1 VKSSSNSI
9 IGFENFLIAE
19 GDELNTIRSYLYDI
33 QQLDKFISV
42 KNISLTSITHDDLRD
57 FIRSLFD
64 MGLSAVSINRKI
76 SAIKSFYRYCVHE
89 KTIQV
94 NPATDLE
101 LLKIGR
107 KLPQTL
113 SIEEITKIIDAA
125 HEKTALGLRDRACLE
140 LLYASGLRISELL
153 NLRMIDLDMDSKLMR
168 VIGKGNKQRLVPFG
182 RQAAQ
187 AVEEYLHAGRPL
199 LTKQRSLPYLIV
211 NARGKRMSRMG
222 FLKIMRKY
230 RIKSGISKR
239 VTPHMF
245 RHSFATH
252 LLEGG
257 ADLRVV
263 QELLGH
269 ADISTTQIY
278 THIDR
283 EYLKEVHRLYH
294 PRS

>member
-1 VKSSSNSI
+1 MKSTSDII

-19 GDELNTIRSYLYDI
+19 SDELNTIRSYLYDI
-33 QQLDKFISV
+33 HQLEKFVVAQKISLISV
-42 KNISLTSITHDDLRD
+42 THSDLRN

-64 MGLSAVSINRKI
+64 IGLSPVSINRKI
-76 SAIKSFYRYCVHE
+76 SGIKAFYRYLIHE
-89 KTIQV
+89 RTIQV
-94 NPATDLE
+94 NPAADLE
-101 LLKIGR
+101 LLKVGR

-113 SIEEITKIIDAA
+113 SIEEISKIIDAA
-125 HEKTALGLRDRACLE
+125 NEKNALGLRDRACLE
-140 LLYASGLRISELL
+140 FLYASGLRVSELL
-153 NLRMIDLDMDSKLMR
+153 NLKLIDLDVDSGLMR
-168 VIGKGNKQRLVPFG
+168 IIGKGNKQRLVPFG
-182 RQAAQ
+182 KQAAN
-187 AVEEYLHAGRPL
+187 AVEEYLRAGRSL
-199 LTKQRSLPYLIV
+199 LTKQRSVPYLIV

-222 FLKIMRKY
+222 FLKIVRKY
-230 RIKSGISKR
+230 RIKAGITKR

>member
-1 VKSSSNSI
+1 VKSTSDSI
-9 IGFENFLIAE
+9 TGFENFLIAE

-33 QQLDKFISV
+33 QQLEKYVIA
-42 KNISLTSITHDDLRD
+42 KNISLISVTHGDLRN

-76 SAIKSFYRYCVHE
+76 SAMKAFYRYCIHE
-89 KTIQV
+89 QLIKI
-94 NPATDLE
+94 NPALDLE

-113 SIEEITKIIDAA
+113 SIEEISKIIDAA

-140 LLYASGLRISELL
+140 LLYASGLRVSELL
-153 NLRMIDLDMDSKLMR
+153 NLTLIDVDMDSKLMR
-168 VIGKGNKQRLVPFG
+168 IIGKGNKQRLVPFG
-182 RQAAQ
+182 RQAAH
-187 AVEEYLHAGRPL
+187 ALEDYLMTGRPL
-199 LTKQRSLPYLIV
+199 LTKQRSVPYLIT
-211 NARGKRMSRMG
+211 NARGKKMSRMG
-222 FLKIMRKY
+222 FLKILRKY
-230 RIKSGISKR
+230 RIKSGITKR

>member
-1 VKSSSNSI
+1 VKSISNSI
-9 IGFENFLIAE
+9 TGFENFLIAE
-19 GDELNTIRSYLYDI
+19 GDELNTIRSYVYDI
-33 QQLDKFISV
+33 QQLEKYAV
-42 KNISLTSITHDDLRD
+42 AEKISLTSITHDTLRN

-64 MGLSAVSINRKI
+64 IGLSAVSINRKI
-76 SAIKSFYRYCVHE
+76 SAMKAFYRYCVHE
-89 KTIQV
+89 RIIQV

-107 KLPQTL
+107 KLPQIL
-113 SIEEITKIIDAA
+113 SIEEISRIIDAA
-125 HEKTALGLRDRACLE
+125 HEKTALGLRNRACLE
-140 LLYASGLRISELL
+140 LLYASGVRVSELL
-153 NLRMIDLDMDSKLMR
+153 NIKLIDLDIDSKLVR
-168 VIGKGNKQRLVPFG
+168 ITGKGNKQRLVPFG
-182 RQAAQ
+182 KQAAR
-187 AVEEYLHAGRPL
+187 AVEEYLHAGRSL
-199 LTKQRSLPYLIV
+199 LTKHRSVPYLII
-211 NARGKRMSRMG
+211 NARGRRMSRMG
-222 FLKIMRKY
+222 FLKIVRKY
-230 RIKSGISKR
+230 RIKSGITKR

>member
-1 VKSSSNSI
+1 VKSTNNTI

-33 QQLDKFISV
+33 QQLGKFVDTLKISLISV
-42 KNISLTSITHDDLRD
+42 THGDLRN

-76 SAIKSFYRYCVHE
+76 SAMKAFYRYLVHE
-89 KTIQV
+89 RTIQV
-94 NPATDLE
+94 NPAADLE
-101 LLKIGR
+101 LLKTGR

-113 SIEEITKIIDAA
+113 SIEEISSIIDAA
-125 HEKTALGLRDRACLE
+125 DEKTALGLRDRACLE
-140 LLYASGLRISELL
+140 LLYASGLRVSELL
-153 NLRMIDLDMDSKLMR
+153 SLKLIDIDMDSKLMR
-168 VIGKGNKQRLVPFG
+168 IIGKGNKQRLVPFG
-182 RQAAQ
+182 KQAAH
-187 AVEEYLHAGRPL
+187 AVEEYLRAGRSL
-199 LTKQRSLPYLIV
+199 LTKQRSVPYLIV

-222 FLKIMRKY
+222 FLKIVRKY
-230 RIKSGISKR
+230 RIKSGIIKR

-283 EYLKEVHRLYH
+283 EYLKEVHRQYH